1 MKKKLNTYEIVN
13 ALLADTNAAWS
24 YYGAFAIAE
33 HLEQYEESTGE
44 ELELDIVAI
53 RSDYSEYASLRD
65 WASEHF
71 SGESQAADELG
82 LEVDMDGVTFINA
95 EEQIEESIRKY
106 IQHRGDL
113 IEFEGGIIVSNF

>member
-33 HLEQYEESTGE
+33 HLEEYEESTGE

-82 LEVDMDGVTFINA
+82 A
-95 EEQIEESIRKY
+95 IREY
-106 IQHRGDL
+106 IQAHGTL
-113 IEFEGGIIVSNF
+113 IEFEGGIIVSDF